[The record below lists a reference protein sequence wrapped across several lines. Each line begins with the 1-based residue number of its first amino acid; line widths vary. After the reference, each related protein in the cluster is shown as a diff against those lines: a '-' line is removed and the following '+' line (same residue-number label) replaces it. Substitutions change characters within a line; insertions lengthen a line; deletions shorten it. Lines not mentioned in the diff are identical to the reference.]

1 MNAIST
7 GHEAPTPNLQVLSF
21 GLTLA
26 NRGVL
31 LGINSP
37 AELLDLGD
45 RAEASGLFDS
55 IWVGDSLFAKP
66 RLDALT
72 LLAAIAART
81 RRTRLGPACLASFPL
96 RNPLVFAYEWAS
108 LDCISEG
115 RAVLI
120 VCAGGGSAGDWEA
133 EARALGVQVKE
144 RQRRLEEHLVILRR
158 LWSEDRVSHQ
168 GQFFQFEDI
177 SLAPKPVQQPCP
189 IWLAN
194 NPWTVNPD
202 PARVE
207 RALRRVA
214 QLSDGWMTHSL
225 SPEVLTEYWRTIEQ
239 YAREAGRDPAG
250 LDNCL
255 YHNIHVNEDREAAY
269 QETKRF
275 LDAYYSAD
283 FSRERIEAWGAL
295 GSPEE
300 CIQNLRGFRGTGIRR
315 IALRL
320 TSWDQS
326 GQLQRVLRD
335 VLPYVN

>member
-133 EARALGVQVKE
+133 EARALGVEVKE